1 MATQAE
7 VQTLFKDLL
16 GREAGE
22 EGLAHWTK
30 DNQGS
35 LADIASNI
43 KAGSEYRTGKVKDIY
58 SDFGL
63 TADDAGVK
71 HFVDSGDD
79 FQKIQDD
86 IGTHFQKGGSLHDDA
101 VTKLQGIYDT
111 HYGTAQDGTSNKIV
125 GDDGIKHWLG
135 EGGLTEDATGHGG
148 GMGSWDSVAANIAL
162 HNNPYASLDGDDD
175 GVNDP
180 LNNAGVND
188 LNKNGIID
196 DDEVG
201 AITTKTGEDID
212 KTITNAVNNNGG
224 FDIDT
229 IVNSVLDKLDT
240 DTGDEGLDD
249 DNLLDDSLNNAAGT
263 LAQTNNEAIQA
274 LTNTLAGASDKIKS
288 LDLTGVQDDIS
299 GVEGDLTKL
308 QGKFSGLQTQ
318 LDNTGAQNLAQIK
331 QVLADEGYAAQLTN
345 LDSTFSSNISSLTN
359 KLNTLTTDITGTQL
373 DVTNLSGDFQAKLD
387 SLQTDL
393 TADTTKQF
401 SAIQTDYN
409 EATQQLSQLQGQL
422 NTANQT
428 AATNLAN
435 QKKAFDAKMA
445 ANMATQQ
452 NNFANLSTDVNSKL
466 TNYSEEQ
473 KAKFADVYKTRE
485 QAIGELQTDWGNRL
499 QKQEAGLQNKIQATS
514 ENLNERLTNISKNM
528 NYRMLGDSAAGIKM
542 RRSKAFTS
550 GRTSKGTGQMNRA
563 MRIQSLNL

>member
-63 TADDAGVK
+63 TADDAGVQ

-180 LNNAGVND
+180 LDDAGVND
-188 LNKNGIID
+188 TNNDGIIN
-196 DDEVG
+196 DDEVA
-201 AITTKTGEDID
+201 AITTATATDID
-212 KTITNAVNNNGG
+212 TTIADALANNGG
-224 FDIDT
+224 TDVDT
-229 IVNSVLDKLDT
+229 ITSNVLDTLDT
-240 DTGDEGLDD
+240 STGGTDLTSGANS
-249 DNLLDDSLNNAAGT
+249 NLASGT
-263 LAQTNNEAIQA
+263 LDQTNNEAVAA
-274 LTNTLAGASDKIKS
+274 LDSTLAGATNDVAS
-288 LDLTGVQDDIS
+288 LDLTSVLDKIGTVQ
-299 GVEGDLTKL
+299 GDLTQL
-308 QGKFSGLQTQ
+308 QGAFAGFDDSVDFTSA
-318 LDNTGAQNLAQIK
+318 DNVAAIK
-331 QVLADEGYAAQLTN
+331 NVLSSEGYLESVSN

-359 KLNTLTTDITGTQL
+359 KLNTLTTDITGTNL

-393 TADTTKQF
+393 TADTSAQF
-401 SAIQTDYN
+401 NSLQSDYN
-409 EATQQLSQLQGQL
+409 SAVSKISGLQSSL
-422 NTANQT
+422 NSASAT

-435 QKKAFDAKMA
+435 QKKEFDAKMA

-542 RRSKAFTS
+542 RRSKAFTA

>member
-43 KAGSEYRTGKVKDIY
+43 KAGSEYRTGQVKDIY

-135 EGGLTEDATGHGG
+135 EGGLTEDVTGHGG
-148 GMGSWDSVAANIAL
+148 GMGSWDSVAANIAS
-162 HNNPYASLDGDDD
+162 HNNPYASLDGDGD

-180 LNNAGVND
+180 LDNAGVND
-188 LNKNGIID
+188 PNNDGIIG

-212 KTITNAVNNNGG
+212 KTITEAVNENGG

-229 IVNSVLDKLDT
+229 IVNTVLGKLNT
-240 DTGDEGLDD
+240 DTGGEGLDD

-274 LTNTLAGASDKIKS
+274 LKATLSGASNKINS
-288 LDLTGVQDDIS
+288 LDLTGVQNDIS

-445 ANMATQQ
+445 ANMTTQQ

>member
-1 MATQAE
+1 MATRDDVLQ
-7 VQTLFKDLL
+7 
-16 GREAGE
+16 
-22 EGLAHWTK
+22 
-30 DNQGS
+30 
-35 LADIASNI
+35 
-43 KAGSEYRTGKVKDIY
+43 IY
-58 SDFGL
+58 NDFGL
-63 TADDAGVK
+63 TADESGVQ
-71 HFVDSGDD
+71 HWLDSGDD
-79 FQKIQDD
+79 IQKIQDD
-86 IGTHFQKGGSLHDDA
+86 IGTHFQAGGSRHDEA
-101 VTKLQGIYDT
+101 VAKLQGIYDA
-111 HYGTAQDGTSNKIV
+111 HYGTAQDGTSNKVV
-125 GDDGIKHWLG
+125 GEQGIKHWLG
-135 EGGLTEDATGHGG
+135 EGGLTEDVTGHGG

-162 HNNPYASLDGDDD
+162 HNNPYDILDKDGDD
-175 GVNDP
+175 VNDP
-180 LNNAGVND
+180 LDDAGVND
-188 LNKNGIID
+188 INKDGIIN

-212 KTITNAVNNNGG
+212 KTITEAVNNNGG

-229 IVNSVLDKLDT
+229 IVNSVLDKLNT
-240 DTGDEGLDD
+240 DTGGEGLTSG
-249 DNLLDDSLNNAAGT
+249 DDSNLAGGS
-263 LAQTNNEAIQA
+263 LDQTNNDAIDA
-274 LTNTLAGASDKIKS
+274 LTKTLEGATTDIEALKTSGVLDKIKA
-288 LDLTGVQDDIS
+288 VK
-299 GVEGDLTKL
+299 GDLSKL
-308 QGKFSGLQTQ
+308 QTSFAGF
-318 LDNTGAQNLAQIK
+318 DNTVDFSSSDNVNAIK
-331 QVLADEGYAAQLTN
+331 KVLTDEGYLESVSN
-345 LDSTFSSNISSLTN
+345 LDSTFSSNITNLTN

-387 SLQTDL
+387 ELQTDL
-393 TADTTKQF
+393 TADTEAQF
-401 SAIQTDYN
+401 SSLQTDYN

-452 NNFANLSTDVNSKL
+452 NNFANLSSDVNSKL

-473 KAKFADVYKTRE
+473 KAKFADVYKTRA

-499 QKQEAGLQNKIQATS
+499 QKQEAGLQNKIQATA

-563 MRIQSLNL
+563 MRIQTLNL

>member
-22 EGLAHWTK
+22 EGLTHWTK

-35 LADIASNI
+35 LADIAANI
-43 KAGSEYRTGKVKDIY
+43 KAGSEYRTGQVKDIY

-86 IGTHFQKGGSLHDDA
+86 IGTHFQKGGSLHDEA

-111 HYGTAQDGTSNKIV
+111 HYGTTQDGTSNKIV

-135 EGGLTEDATGHGG
+135 EGGLTEDVTGHGG

-162 HNNPYASLDGDDD
+162 HNNPYDILDKDGDD
-175 GVNDP
+175 VNDP
-180 LNNAGVND
+180 LDDAGVND
-188 LNKNGIID
+188 INKDGIIN

-212 KTITNAVNNNGG
+212 KTITEAVNNNGG

-229 IVNSVLDKLDT
+229 IVNSVLDKLNT
-240 DTGDEGLDD
+240 DTGGEGLDD

-274 LTNTLAGASDKIKS
+274 LTNTLAGASDKINS

-318 LDNTGAQNLAQIK
+318 LDNTGVQNLAQIK
-331 QVLADEGYAAQLTN
+331 KVLAEEGYAAQLTN
-345 LDSTFSSNISSLTN
+345 LDSTFSSNIASLTN

-373 DVTNLSGDFQAKLD
+373 DVTDLSGDFQAKLD

-393 TADTTKQF
+393 TADTAKQF
-401 SAIQTDYN
+401 SDIQTDYN

-428 AATNLAN
+428 SATNLAN

-473 KAKFADVYKTRE
+473 KAKFADVYKTRA

-499 QKQEAGLQNKIQATS
+499 QKQEAGLQNKIQATA

-550 GRTSKGTGQMNRA
+550 GRTSKGTRQMNRA